1 MENKHIALL
10 IDVDNVDVSLDNFNE
25 ILNVLKR
32 VGNLDY
38 VKLYGYNERKHTNWH
53 EIIAYYGI
61 NTCTTMRFRKRNK
74 SQLDLRQ
81 VVDALT
87 INYTEPNINT
97 FCIVAGKGDIVPL
110 LATLRLSGKYLLE
123 VINFSSEVNGHM
135 FNEKILLQTEVD
147 ANQQK
152 KKEISNKLRQFSER
166 TAAMAMEDN
175 VDKKERDK
183 LIKEVEQAIEELSN
197 GGQGVNSDDPE
208 ERDIFENLQNILEIL
223 KSTF

>member
-1 MENKHIALL
+1 METKRIALL
-10 IDVDNVDVSLDNFNE
+10 VDVDNVEVSLDNLNE
-25 ILNVLKR
+25 IMSVLRKQ
-32 VGNLDY
+32 GSLDY

-53 EIIAYYGI
+53 DLISYYGI
-61 NTCTTMRFRKRNK
+61 DTCTIMRFRKRNK

-87 INYTEPNINT
+87 INYTQPNINT

-110 LATLRLSGKYLLE
+110 LTTLRLNGKYLLE
-123 VINFSSEVNGHM
+123 VMNYTSEVNGHI
-135 FNEKILLQTEVD
+135 FNEKILLSTEVD
-147 ANQQK
+147 VKQQR

-166 TAAMAMEDN
+166 TAAMAMEDS
-175 VDKKERDK
+175 VDKRQRDK
-183 LIKEVEQAIEELSN
+183 LIDEVEQAIRELESD
-197 GGQGVNSDDPE
+197 GQGAKSDDPE

>member
-53 EIIAYYGI
+53 DIIAYYGI

-97 FCIVAGKGDIVPL
+97 FGIVAGKGDIVPL

-208 ERDIFENLQNILEIL
+208 ERNIFENLQNILEIL

>member
-1 MENKHIALL
+1 MDNKHIALL

-25 ILNVLKR
+25 ILNVLKKI
-32 VGNLDY
+32 GSLDY

-53 EIIAYYGI
+53 DIIAYYGI
-61 NTCTTMRFRKRNK
+61 DTCTTMRFRKRNK

>member
-53 EIIAYYGI
+53 DIIAYYGI

-123 VINFSSEVNGHM
+123 VINFSNEVNGHM